1 MTRSISSEPFS
12 GSGLTTSARLVVHLD
27 SITQTSNNKKGSAMG
42 LIKAPNILT
51 FFIAFALVIAGALTK
66 FDVSI
71 PFVGL
76 EGFWLLLVANCLFI
90 LGCITRGF

>member
-1 MTRSISSEPFS
+1 
-12 GSGLTTSARLVVHLD
+12 
-27 SITQTSNNKKGSAMG
+27 MG
-42 LIKAPNILT
+42 LIKSPNILT

-66 FDVSI
+66 FGVSI

-76 EGFWLLLVANCLFI
+76 DSFWPLFVANCLFI